1 MRAFIPLRS
10 VLLLI
15 ALGVSTLAAQ
25 PAATPGFAEPEIKAA
40 FLTRQTGFVSWRGQQ
55 SPKTIWVEQDGAGL
69 AISSR
74 LLALA
79 TVISTTEAGS

>member
-10 VLLLI
+10 VLLLT
-15 ALGVSTLAAQ
+15 ALGASTLAAQ
-25 PAATPGFAEPEIKAA
+25 PVATPGFAEPEIKAA
-40 FLTRQTGFVSWRGQQ
+40 YLTRQMGFVNWRGQQ

-69 AISSR
+69 VSRRR

-79 TVISTTEAGS
+79 TVISTTEAGP